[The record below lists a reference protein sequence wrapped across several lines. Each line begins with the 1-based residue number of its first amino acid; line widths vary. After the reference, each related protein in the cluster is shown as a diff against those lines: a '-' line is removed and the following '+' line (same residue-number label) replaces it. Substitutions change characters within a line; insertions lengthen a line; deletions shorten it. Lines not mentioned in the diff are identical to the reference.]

1 MDDLDSIEV
10 IKVIH
15 IYIPTYQYNYN
26 KQLCNPRYDPSKLAG
41 QESTTNSGALKRI
54 RSISNYLVNMLHR
67 RSFYHSFGSFNMKDS
82 SNSASNSAGKME
94 TIQEEKAANSLNS
107 SVPNPMPDTVIP
119 IQSDSFPSEMNKAKS
134 QFASLLR
141 SHTLTDTNIMNAT
154 YVCTIYIIKNKSVQ
168 NYQEQYEAMFFGDTV
183 YFYYHI
189 HKVRISYSDIYQIS
203 ILLLMWNP

>member
-1 MDDLDSIEV
+1 M
-10 IKVIH
+10 K
-15 IYIPTYQYNYN
+15 
-26 KQLCNPRYDPSKLAG
+26 KLGIVLLLAVFTLSFVFANG
-41 QESTTNSGALKRI
+41 AKEESTTNSGALKRI

-94 TIQEEKAANSLNS
+94 TIQEEKAANSLNG

-119 IQSDSFPSEMNKAKS
+119 IQSDSCSSEMNKAKS

-141 SHTLTDTNIMNAT
+141 SHTLTDTKIMNAT

-183 YFYYHI
+183 YFYESI
-189 HKVRISYSDIYQIS
+189 AYSPDDRWVGCLYKEYYFICK
-203 ILLLMWNP
+203 